1 MDGTT
6 EKKHALKTKSALK
19 ILALLCMIMAFC
31 PAFMVSCSGQ
41 TVKVSVFT
49 AVEGVTMYGSRVVDP
64 HPIIVICLIIPAA
77 ILLLLLTK
85 KVLTQKDARIIGI
98 GAVIDLVAWLAFWV
112 GVSNLAKENYCE
124 CKITVWYVI
133 NLLALAGSIALSALI
148 LAHKIN
154 FDDELFPSN
163 SNQSPQ

>member
-31 PAFMVSCSGQ
+31 PAFMVSCSGE

-77 ILLLLLTK
+77 ILLLLLIK
-85 KVLTQKDARIIGI
+85 KVLTQKDAKAIFV
-98 GAVIDLVAWLAFWV
+98 GAVIDLITWVAFWL
-112 GVSNLAKENYCE
+112 GVENFAKKSYCE
-124 CKITVWYVI
+124 FGITGWFVI
-133 NLLALAGSIALSALI
+133 NMLALAGSIALSALI

-154 FDDELFPSN
+154 FDDELFPLN
-163 SNQSPQ
+163 SNKSPQ